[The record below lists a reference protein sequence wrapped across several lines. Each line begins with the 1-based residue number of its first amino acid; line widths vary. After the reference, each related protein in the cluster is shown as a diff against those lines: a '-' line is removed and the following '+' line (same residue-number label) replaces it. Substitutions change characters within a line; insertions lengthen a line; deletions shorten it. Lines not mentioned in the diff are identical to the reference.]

1 MSGRRSAALALLAA
15 LVAGAIVASGYGL
28 RDGVLTA
35 LLLLA
40 LGAPALALAHVARAR
55 RARLGSPRRQ
65 LALGLAIGVG
75 QLAVALGAAVALMF
89 VSAHDAVVVV
99 AVTAFAA
106 VVAVRSVQLMGR
118 GVTDDAERMRRDL
131 VAAVSHDLRT
141 PITSLRLLTEAIADD
156 VVDEPTRRSY
166 LAQMGTHVNALSALI
181 DDLFELSRLE
191 AGDIAWSLE
200 QVRLDELVGETV
212 DAMRVQADARNVR
225 VSAELPAGLEPARAD
240 PEKLQRV
247 LFNLIQ
253 NAIRHTPA
261 DGTVVVRAESAGD
274 EVEIEVA
281 DSGAGI
287 AAPERE
293 RVFEPFFRG
302 GAQAARPADGAG
314 LGLAISRA
322 IVEAHGGRIWL
333 EDAPRG
339 TRVRFSLPA
348 G

>member
-225 VSAELPAGLEPARAD
+225 VSAELPAGLESARAD